1 MDSDVTD
8 NITRDLE
15 RPTIH
20 DKYGDGEQVHTA
32 KGIGMEITHVGQ
44 TSLHSPSREIHLK
57 NVLRVPQAHKNLV
70 FVNHLTR
77 DNNVFLEFHLGHF
90 SIKEQVTKRT
100 LHIGRCEGGLYPLK
114 LLPKSSTNKQDF
126 AVFKPSTSLWHRR
139 LGHASFRVV

>member
-100 LHIGRCEGGLYPLK
+100 LHIGRCEGGLYPLR
-114 LLPKSSTNKQDF
+114 SSLNKQVLG
-126 AVFKPSTSLWHRR
+126 AIKWPASLWHSS
-139 LGHASFRVV
+139 LGHTSTRVV